1 MQARER
7 KATMT
12 LDELIAKQELQELVN
27 EFSILADD
35 RNPQAQ
41 GPLFTE
47 DAVLEFQM
55 GPEGE
60 VHEIP
65 AARSSSRPSRGPWVR
80 AARPRPSTTPT
91 ASSG

>member
-35 RNPQAQ
+35 RNPQA
-41 GPLFTE
+41 
-47 DAVLEFQM
+47 
-55 GPEGE
+55 
-60 VHEIP
+60 
-65 AARSSSRPSRGPWVR
+65 
-80 AARPRPSTTPT
+80 
-91 ASSG
+91 